1 MVIVFVPRF
10 LGLWDPGTQV
20 AELHMNRGDPN
31 YLHTLE
37 AHPPSTHTHI
47 ATSNYVT
54 VKVLKLS

>member
-37 AHPPSTHTHI
+37 AHPPSTHTHRH
-47 ATSNYVT
+47 VQ
-54 VKVLKLS
+54 LCHG